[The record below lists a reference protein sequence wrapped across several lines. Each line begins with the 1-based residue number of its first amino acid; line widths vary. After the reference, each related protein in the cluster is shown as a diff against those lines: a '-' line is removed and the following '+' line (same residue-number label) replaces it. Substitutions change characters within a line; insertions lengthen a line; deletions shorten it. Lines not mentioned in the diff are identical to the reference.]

1 MPVRRLQLQNFLS
14 RYQYELNQPC
24 PVRVR
29 TVEAAAF
36 KRRCLPA
43 TLATDSSAIAF
54 DPG

>member
-14 RYQYELNQPC
+14 RYQYELNQPR
-24 PVRVR
+24 PVCVR
-29 TVEAAAF
+29 TVEAAF

-43 TLATDSSAIAF
+43 TLATDSSGIAF